1 MYDKIKKKLF
11 FNNMYIIR
19 NKYNNYI
26 IKTFIL
32 LINNLLIDNRDII
45 NMLTNKN

>member
-11 FNNMYIIR
+11 FNNIYNIIK

-26 IKTFIL
+26 IKNIFIL
-32 LINNLLIDNRDII
+32 LIENNRQNKYKLII
-45 NMLTNKN
+45 KK

>member
-11 FNNMYIIR
+11 FNNIYNIIK

-26 IKTFIL
+26 IKNIFIL
-32 LINNLLIDNRDII
+32 LIENNRQKKYKLII
-45 NMLTNKN
+45 KK

>member
-26 IKTFIL
+26 IKNIYFV
-32 LINNLLIDNRDII
+32 
-45 NMLTNKN
+45 NK

>member
-11 FNNMYIIR
+11 FNNIHIIK

-26 IKTFIL
+26 IKNIFIL
-32 LINNLLIDNRDII
+32 LIENNR
-45 NMLTNKN
+45 